1 MKEKGIIRR
10 IDGLGR
16 IVIPIHMRKEL
27 NLFENDNVE
36 LLVENKQIIV
46 NKHSSLQGSSEI
58 YSKMAE
64 SIYKT
69 IGGTILITDEE
80 KIISSYGEKR
90 SSYKPSSLLGSNIR
104 IRFEKEFDLT
114 KDNNIIEG
122 VVEEENNIL
131 VPIRGLMGKKI
142 GAIIHIYKGNLLE
155 NNRTILQSYAIF
167 IEEMLRWS

>member
-1 MKEKGIIRR
+1 MKTKGIIRR

-36 LLVENKQIIV
+36 LVVEDKQIKVI
-46 NKHSSLQGSSEI
+46 KHSSLQGSGELYARI
-58 YSKMAE
+58 VE

-80 KIISSYGEKR
+80 QIIASYGDKR
-90 SSYKPSSLLGSNIR
+90 NIYKIGMLLQQKNKIR
-104 IRFEKEFDLT
+104 YEKEYDLS
-114 KDNNIIEG
+114 KDNYI
-122 VVEEENNIL
+122 VESILEEDTNLL
-131 VPIRGLMGKKI
+131 VPIKGVMGKKI
-142 GAIIHIYKGNLLE
+142 GSIIYIYKGNLLE
-155 NNRTILQSYAIF
+155 NNHTILSSYAIF